1 MDKEYKI
8 IKELFLPLSDK
19 KKTMSL
25 SNDAALL
32 DCSQKQVVSTDMMVE
47 GTHFD
52 KSYTPFI
59 LARKLIR
66 VNLSDI
72 AAMGATP
79 YGYLLNISIPKNNGF
94 NWIKSFVR
102 GLKIE
107 QDKFRIK
114 LLGGDLSRSEKI
126 FLSATIYGKVSKK
139 IHMNH
144 TAKEG
149 SLIYVSGNL
158 GDASIGLKLLKKKN
172 DKRIKSKEFFKKKL
186 FLPVPK
192 IDIGRKL
199 LNYADFCTDISD
211 GLVRDLKKISIYSNL
226 RANIFCSSIPLSTHA
241 KKIKKNFSDE
251 KNFWKLILGGGEDYE
266 LLFSIP
272 KSKIK
277 KFQRVKTFK
286 AYEIGFFSEGNGLK
300 IYKNRSGSSDLKYN
314 GFSHF

>member
-1 MDKEYKI
+1 MDEEYKI
-8 IKELFLPLSDK
+8 IRELFLPLSDK

-32 DCSQKQVVSTDMMVE
+32 DCSKKLVVSTDMMVE

-52 KSYTPFI
+52 KSYPPYI

-79 YGYLLNISIPKNNGF
+79 YGYLLNISIPKRKGF
-94 NWIKSFVR
+94 NWIKSFVS
-102 GLKIE
+102 GLRIE
-107 QDKFRIK
+107 QDKFKIK

-126 FLSATIYGKVSKK
+126 FLSASMYGKISNK

-158 GDASIGLKLLKKKN
+158 GDASIALRLLKKNNK
-172 DKRIKSKEFFKKKL
+172 KVKSEEFFKKKL

-192 IDIGRKL
+192 IDLGKKL

-211 GLVRDLKKISIYSNL
+211 GIVRDLKKISIYSNL
-226 RANIFCSSIPLSTHA
+226 RANIFCSSIPLSYYA
-241 KKIKKNFSDE
+241 KKIKKTFSNE
-251 KNFWKLILGGGEDYE
+251 KNFWELILGGGEDYE

-272 KSKIK
+272 KSKLQ
-277 KFQRVKTFK
+277 KFKRVKSFK
-286 AYEIGFFSEGNGLK
+286 AYEIGFFSKGNGLK
-300 IYKNRSGSSDLKYN
+300 IYKNKSDSSDFKYN